1 MNGYIDTYRQCVGSN
16 WEINPSPP
24 LPSIHDFPLLPVYP
38 TSTPSPTLLQPTLS
52 STLTLISVILVHHSS
67 RPLVHHHCLSPL
79 PLLDLVKHLSHLFIH
94 LDVLEPGILGCKNP
108 QNWVYSPYQKKKLN
122 HPTQTKRQRQ
132 KRNGIVT
139 YRLHFPIHPLTLP
152 LQHPLVKVNQNQDQ
166 R

>member
-1 MNGYIDTYRQCVGSN
+1 MDI
-16 WEINPSPP
+16 
-24 LPSIHDFPLLPVYP
+24 SIHIGNALGQIGKLTQVPLYHPFNDFLLLPVYP
-38 TSTPSPTLLQPTLS
+38 TSTPTLLQHTLS
-52 STLTLISVILVHHSS
+52 STSTLISVILVHHSS

-122 HPTQTKRQRQ
+122 HPTQTKRQRR
-132 KRNGIVT
+132 KRNGTVT

-152 LQHPLVKVNQNQDQ
+152 HRHLLVKVNQNQDQ
-166 R
+166 K